1 MAARL
6 LSMVDPITSMSG
18 IFWERA
24 AELREMLVS
33 ISSGFLGPLVRI
45 TNCNSSMKFLVGA
58 VGRLTSAGGW
68 GGLMV
73 VVF

>member
-18 IFWERA
+18 VFWERA
-24 AELREMLVS
+24 AELREMLAS

-45 TNCNSSMKFLVGA
+45 KDCSSSMRLPVDA
-58 VGRLTSAGGW
+58 VGRLTSAGGR

-73 VVF
+73 VAF